1 MQFAI
6 LAQSPREMALTDR
19 ILPRYFL
26 SRVRVSIR
34 HRIFVYAQKT
44 QTSYPLTDLPGR
56 MLQRHRPSERRNLKG
71 SSYLHA
77 RWRLTSAAAMDDF
90 VGAPKPPQSKKKLS
104 ALQRS
109 SQARQRMRSI
119 REEATAPGANTA
131 LTLQVLSYWAKIVS
145 DNRSIDWANGE
156 RVGQLGDPGK
166 LKLMSRHGRFPGHA
180 GSYSDNVI
188 YHDVL

>member
-34 HRIFVYAQKT
+34 PRFFLYAKKP
-44 QTSYPLTDLPGR
+44 QTSPRPGR
-56 MLQRHRPSERRNLKG
+56 MLQRHRPSERRNLKR
-71 SSYLHA
+71 SLYLHA

-119 REEATAPGANTA
+119 REEATALA
-131 LTLQVLSYWAKIVS
+131 LTLLLRYRYRPVLLGK
-145 DNRSIDWANGE
+145 NCE
-156 RVGQLGDPGK
+156 R
-166 LKLMSRHGRFPGHA
+166 
-180 GSYSDNVI
+180 
-188 YHDVL
+188 

>member
-34 HRIFVYAQKT
+34 HRIFLYAKKP
-44 QTSYPLTDLPGR
+44 QTSHPLTDRPGR
-56 MLQRHRPSERRNLKG
+56 MLQCHRPSERRNLKG
-71 SSYLHA
+71 SLYLHA
-77 RWRLTSAAAMDDF
+77 RWRLTSVAAMDDF

-109 SQARQRMRSI
+109 SQARQHMWSI

-131 LTLQVLSYWAKIVS
+131 LTLQVPTRPTGQKLWAI
-145 DNRSIDWANGE
+145 I
-156 RVGQLGDPGK
+156 
-166 LKLMSRHGRFPGHA
+166 GRLTGLTA
-180 GSYSDNVI
+180 SELVNLVI
-188 YHDVL
+188 LAS